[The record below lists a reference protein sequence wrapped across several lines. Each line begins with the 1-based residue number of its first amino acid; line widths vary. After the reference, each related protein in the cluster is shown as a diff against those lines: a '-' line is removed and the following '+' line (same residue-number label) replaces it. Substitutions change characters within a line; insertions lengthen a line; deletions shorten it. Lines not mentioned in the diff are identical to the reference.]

1 MADVVVLATADWDHP
16 LWTNKQH
23 TAVSLA
29 ALGHRVLYV
38 ESLGLRPPRKGA
50 ADLPRI
56 LKRLR
61 RVLRLPRRVKD
72 GVWVWSPLVLP
83 GASHPLAQRLNR
95 LLVRRGLDLA
105 RRWLGF
111 RSPLL
116 WTYNPLTLEVLSLS
130 SFAGSIYH
138 CVDRIQ
144 AQPEMPADRIERAEQ
159 RLCQAVNVVFTT
171 APELQASLASLNPH
185 THFFGNVADFDHFSR
200 AWSNPGPCPEPL
212 RQLPSP
218 RLLFIGAI
226 DAYKLDLPALTQL
239 AQRRCDWTFVLVGPV
254 GEADP
259 STDVKALQACPNVH
273 LPGPRPYDELP
284 EWLAHCDVA
293 LLPLQRNS
301 YTQNM
306 FPMKFFEYLGAG
318 RPVVA
323 TAIPSLQS
331 FAGAAQLVEPS
342 VEAFETAIGQ
352 CLKGLGPS
360 LETRLSLAQRHTYVS
375 RSEGMLAVLAQLGL
389 IDPSWSGGSVSRA
402 VRRALKRGD
411 VDAATAWMRDQWQ
424 QNGDVSSLHQL
435 LFRRGARPGSAS
447 LQVAL
452 FEALAEDAS
461 LPLPERSYSRIALTY
476 RALKDRRINLLQRCR
491 LELEPLLDRLEQD
504 PGTWVCQRPNRRN
517 RAKLLISTSTAL
529 MLVLATQADRRALLQ
544 CSQRIGVWFD
554 RLDIQAI
561 EADAAFRMTRNL
573 CRCLL
578 VEAVAQPTQQ
588 VRLRLQRL
596 VAFSHEDRFADHP
609 AQEDHRSIVSLA
621 LDDLEQASAAGLE
634 RLCALISD
642 EPRDLGVTA
651 ADLLTLLRDDGHSA

>member
-56 LKRLR
+56 FKRLR
-61 RVLRLPRRVKD
+61 RVLRWPRCVHN

-95 LLVRRGLDLA
+95 FLVRSGLALA

-116 WTYNPLTLEVLSLS
+116 WTYNPLTLEVLPLS
-130 SFAGSIYH
+130 SFAGSVYH

-144 AQPEMPADRIERAEQ
+144 AQPEMPAHRIERAEQ
-159 RLCQAVNVVFTT
+159 QLCQAVNVVFTT
-171 APELQASLASLNPH
+171 APELQASLAPRNPH
-185 THFFGNVADFDHFSR
+185 THFFGNVADFDHFAR
-200 AWSNPGPCPEPL
+200 AWRDPGPCPEPL
-212 RQLPSP
+212 RKLPSP

-226 DAYKLDLPALTQL
+226 DAYKLDLRALTRL
-239 AQRRCDWTFVLVGPV
+239 AMKRPDWTFVLVGPV

-259 STDVKALQACPNVH
+259 STDVGDLQSCPNVH
-273 LPGPRPYDELP
+273 LPGPRPYDALP
-284 EWLAHCDVA
+284 DWLAHCDVA
-293 LLPLQRNS
+293 LLPLRLNS
-301 YTQNM
+301 YTRNM

-331 FAGAAQLVEPS
+331 FGAAAQLVEPS
-342 VEAFETAIGQ
+342 EEAFETAISQ
-352 CLKGLGPS
+352 CLEGQGPS
-360 LETRLSLAQRHTYVS
+360 RESRLSLAQRHTYVS
-375 RSEGMLAVLAQLGL
+375 RSRSMLAVLEQLGL
-389 IDPSWSGGSVSRA
+389 IDPPWTRGPASRT
-402 VRRALKRGD
+402 VHRALQRGD
-411 VDAATAWMRDQWQ
+411 VTAATAGMRDQWK

-435 LFRRGARPGSAS
+435 LFRRGARPASPS
-447 LQVAL
+447 LQRDL
-452 FEALAEDAS
+452 FEALAKDAS

-491 LELEPLLDRLEQD
+491 LELEPLIDRLEQD
-504 PGTWVCQRPNRRN
+504 PGTLVCQRPNRRN
-517 RAKLLISTSTAL
+517 RAKLLISASTAL
-529 MLVLATQADRRALLQ
+529 MLVLATQADRKGLLQ
-544 CSQRIGVWFD
+544 LSQRIGAWWD
-554 RLDIQAI
+554 RLNIQAI

-578 VEAVAQPTQQ
+578 VEAVAKPTPQM
-588 VRLRLQRL
+588 RLRLQRL
-596 VAFSHEDRFADHP
+596 VAFTAEDRFLDHP
-609 AQEDHRSIVSLA
+609 AQEDHRGIVSCALA
-621 LDDLEQASAAGLE
+621 DLEEGTAAGFG

-642 EPRDLGVTA
+642 EQRDLGVTA
-651 ADLLTLLRDDGHSA
+651 ADLMMLLRDDGHSA

>member
-1 MADVVVLATADWDHP
+1 MADVIVLATADWDHP

-38 ESLGLRPPRKGA
+38 ESLGLRSPRKGA

-56 LKRLR
+56 FKRLR
-61 RVLRLPRRVKD
+61 RVLRWPRRVHD

-95 LLVRRGLDLA
+95 FLVRSGLDLA

-116 WTYNPLTLEVLSLS
+116 WTYNPLTLEVLPLS
-130 SFAGSIYH
+130 SFAGSVYH

-144 AQPEMPADRIERAEQ
+144 AQPEMPADRIEQAEQ
-159 RLCQAVNVVFTT
+159 QLCQAVNVVFTT
-171 APELQASLASLNPH
+171 APELQASLAPRNPH
-185 THFFGNVADFDHFSR
+185 THFFGNVADFDHFAR
-200 AWSNPGPCPEPL
+200 AWRDPGPCPEPL

-226 DAYKLDLPALTQL
+226 DAYKLDLRALTQL
-239 AQRRCDWTFVLVGPV
+239 AMKRPDWTFVLVGPV

-259 STDVKALQACPNVH
+259 STDVVALQSCPNVL
-273 LPGPRPYDELP
+273 LPGPRPYDALP
-284 EWLAHCDVA
+284 DWLAHCDVA
-293 LLPLQRNS
+293 LLPLRLNS
-301 YTQNM
+301 YTRNM

-331 FAGAAQLVEPS
+331 FGAAAQLVEPS
-342 VEAFETAIGQ
+342 EEAFETATSQ
-352 CLKGLGPS
+352 CLEGQGPS
-360 LETRLSLAQRHTYVS
+360 RESSLSLAQRHTYVS
-375 RSEGMLAVLAQLGL
+375 RSRSMLAVLEQLGL
-389 IDPSWSGGSVSRA
+389 IDPPWTRGPASRT
-402 VRRALKRGD
+402 VHRALQRGD
-411 VDAATAWMRDQWQ
+411 VTAATAGMRDQWK

-435 LFRRGARPGSAS
+435 LFRRGARPASPS
-447 LQVAL
+447 LQRDL
-452 FEALAEDAS
+452 FKALAKDAS

-491 LELEPLLDRLEQD
+491 LELEPLIDRLEQD
-504 PGTWVCQRPNRRN
+504 PGTLVCQRPNRRN
-517 RAKLLISTSTAL
+517 RAKLLISASTAL
-529 MLVLATQADRRALLQ
+529 MLVLATQADRKGLLLL
-544 CSQRIGVWFD
+544 SQRIGAWWD
-554 RLDIQAI
+554 RLNSQAI

-578 VEAVAQPTQQ
+578 VEAVAKPTPQM
-588 VRLRLQRL
+588 RLRLQGL
-596 VAFSHEDRFADHP
+596 VAFTAQDRFMDHP
-609 AQEDHRSIVSLA
+609 SQEDHRGIVSGALA
-621 LDDLEQASAAGLE
+621 DLEEGTAAGFG

-642 EPRDLGVTA
+642 EQRDLGVTA
-651 ADLLTLLRDDGHSA
+651 ADLMMLLRDDGHSA

>member
-56 LKRLR
+56 FKRLR
-61 RVLRLPRRVKD
+61 RVLRWPRRVQD

-95 LLVRRGLDLA
+95 FLVRSGLDLA

-116 WTYNPLTLEVLSLS
+116 WTYNPLTLEVLPLS
-130 SFAGSIYH
+130 SFAGSVYH

-159 RLCQAVNVVFTT
+159 QLCQAVNVVFTT
-171 APELQASLASLNPH
+171 APELQASLAPRNPH
-185 THFFGNVADFDHFSR
+185 THFFGNVADFDHFAR
-200 AWSNPGPCPEPL
+200 AWRDPGPCPEPL

-226 DAYKLDLPALTQL
+226 DAYKLDLRALTRL
-239 AQRRCDWTFVLVGPV
+239 AMKRPDWTFVLVGPV

-259 STDVKALQACPNVH
+259 STDVGALQSCPNVH

-284 EWLAHCDVA
+284 DWLAHCDVA
-293 LLPLQRNS
+293 LLPLRLNS
-301 YTQNM
+301 YTRNM

-331 FAGAAQLVEPS
+331 FGAAAQLVEPS
-342 VEAFETAIGQ
+342 EEAFETATSQ
-352 CLKGLGPS
+352 CLEGQGPS
-360 LETRLSLAQRHTYVS
+360 RESRLSLAQRHTYVS
-375 RSEGMLAVLAQLGL
+375 RSRSMLAVLEQLGL
-389 IDPSWSGGSVSRA
+389 IDPPWTRGPASRT
-402 VRRALKRGD
+402 VHRALQRGD
-411 VDAATAWMRDQWQ
+411 VTAATAGMRDQWK

-435 LFRRGARPGSAS
+435 LFRRGARPASPS
-447 LQVAL
+447 LQRDL
-452 FEALAEDAS
+452 FEALAKDVS

-491 LELEPLLDRLEQD
+491 LELEPLIDRLEQD
-504 PGTWVCQRPNRRN
+504 PGTLVCQRPNRRN
-517 RAKLLISTSTAL
+517 RAKLLISASTAL
-529 MLVLATQADRRALLQ
+529 MLVLATQADRKGLLQ
-544 CSQRIGVWFD
+544 LSQRIGAWWD
-554 RLDIQAI
+554 RLNIQAI

-578 VEAVAQPTQQ
+578 VEAVAKPTPQM
-588 VRLRLQRL
+588 RLRLQRL
-596 VAFSHEDRFADHP
+596 VAFTAEDRFMDHP
-609 AQEDHRSIVSLA
+609 SQEDHRGIVSGALA
-621 LDDLEQASAAGLE
+621 DLEEGTAAGFG

-642 EPRDLGVTA
+642 EQRDLGVTA
-651 ADLLTLLRDDGHSA
+651 ADLMMLLRDDGHSA